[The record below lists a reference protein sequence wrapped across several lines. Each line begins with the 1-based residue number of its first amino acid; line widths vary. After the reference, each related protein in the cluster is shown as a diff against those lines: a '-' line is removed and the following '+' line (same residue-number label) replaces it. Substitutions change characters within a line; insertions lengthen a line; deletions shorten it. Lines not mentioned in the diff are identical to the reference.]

1 MLVFTIKIFLFN
13 SVDSVEYLVDSV
25 KHSRLGSRNT
35 VIVLNVRLSQPH
47 VDEDVGEGEE
57 AEDEDQGLQQV
68 VGVENVDDSER

>member
-68 VGVENVDDSER
+68 VWIENVDDSKR